1 MGFFEVRFWIKEFP
15 GNGVISLLWQLRCQC
30 NLIITNLHL
39 YLIQLWWQLFQI
51 FDNGDVVNTQTWEE
65 LTLKTPSSH
74 HKHFFFS
81 HTLSPT
87 LPGLPGIPS
96 SPERPCKKNT
106 TFADIKFVVL
116 LYSAYKERVLK
127 YKGRENRAREN
138 FSLFTGGILVY
149 EQSVLWQTAPASTA
163 KIVSPSPRF
172 CVSVALLSSW
182 LSTIKS
188 LVKYFLTFSPL
199 FPRDPR
205 EPRWPSVP
213 WTKEYR

>member
-74 HKHFFFS
+74 HKHFFS

-106 TFADIKFVVL
+106 IFAGIKFVVL
-116 LYSAYKERVLK
+116 LYSTSKERVLK
-127 YKGRENRAREN
+127 YKGRENCAREN
-138 FSLFTGGILVY
+138 FSLFTGASSCMSKVSCDRRRLLPPLKSHRPLHGSVY
-149 EQSVLWQTAPASTA
+149 LLHYFRHGS
-163 KIVSPSPRF
+163 
-172 CVSVALLSSW
+172 ALQNH
-182 LSTIKS
+182 
-188 LVKYFLTFSPL
+188 
-199 FPRDPR
+199 
-205 EPRWPSVP
+205 
-213 WTKEYR
+213 

>member
-15 GNGVISLLWQLRCQC
+15 GNGISLLWQLRCQC

-74 HKHFFFS
+74 HKHFFFTYPITNAS
-81 HTLSPT
+81 WPPWNTI
-87 LPGLPGIPS
+87 IPRKALQK
-96 SPERPCKKNT
+96 EHHFCGY
-106 TFADIKFVVL
+106 KFVVL

-149 EQSVLWQTAPASTA
+149 EQSVLWQRAPAPTA